1 MPTALKLKLTL
12 ILLLPLLVSGCVYY
26 PHKIEH
32 YDEQCKIAF
41 NTLELQTEEMKDA
54 CAKVN
59 SSDPSGAACLGGILT
74 LTAASAIVSG
84 SLVLVGNTAYW
95 LEKKGR
101 CLAQP

>member
-1 MPTALKLKLTL
+1 MSTVLKSKLLLL
-12 ILLLPLLVSGCVYY
+12 ISLPLLVSGCVYY

-32 YDEQCKIAF
+32 YDEQCKITF
-41 NTLELQTEEMKDA
+41 NTVELESKEMKDA
-54 CAKVN
+54 CARTN
-59 SSDPSGAACLGGILT
+59 SSDPTGAACLAGILT